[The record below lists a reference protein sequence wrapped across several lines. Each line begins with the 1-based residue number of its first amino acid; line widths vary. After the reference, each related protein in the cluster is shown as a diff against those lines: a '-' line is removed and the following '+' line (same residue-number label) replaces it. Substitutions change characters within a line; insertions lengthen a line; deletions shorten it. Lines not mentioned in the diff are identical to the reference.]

1 MIFSKRKMTETFDCC
16 WDRTT
21 LEKKEGGSPKMK
33 VSPNMK
39 WTGTTKTV
47 KLCSPEKTT
56 DISSRHRRFPREMAF
71 EKRARKFRAVD
82 WSLRRSRWYFR
93 LVAVTR
99 SNTHTWVVTRYQY
112 GISRGNQLWLRKMST
127 VSSGWRF
134 ASFLENCQG
143 FFAFIVRKLRTPTQD

>member
-1 MIFSKRKMTETFDCC
+1 MIFSKRKMTKPFDCC

-21 LEKKEGGSPKMK
+21 LEKKEGVSPKMK

-56 DISSRHRRFPREMAF
+56 VISSRHRRFPREMAF
-71 EKRARKFRAVD
+71 EKRARKFRADD

-93 LVAVTR
+93 LVAAIR
-99 SNTHTWVVTRYQY
+99 STTQIWVVTRHQY
-112 GISRGNQLWLRKMST
+112 RISRGNQWWFRKMSA
-127 VSSGWRF
+127 VSSGWSF
-134 ASFLENCQG
+134 ASFFGKLPG
-143 FFAFIVRKLRTPTQD
+143 IFAFIVRKLRTPT